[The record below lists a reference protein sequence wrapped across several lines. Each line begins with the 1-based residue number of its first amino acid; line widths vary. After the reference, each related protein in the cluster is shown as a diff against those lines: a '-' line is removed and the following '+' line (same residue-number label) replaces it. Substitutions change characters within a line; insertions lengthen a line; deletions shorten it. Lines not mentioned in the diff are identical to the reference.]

1 MARQRLALLFARLL
15 VLPASTKP
23 RAEGAVEFKL
33 LVAKECMDQLE
44 QIIRRLA
51 SAGTAVTPAAACR
64 YIAANEP

>member
-44 QIIRRLA
+44 QIIRHLA
-51 SAGTAVTPAAACR
+51 SAGTRVTPAVACR

>member
-1 MARQRLALLFARLL
+1 LALLFARLL
-15 VLPASTKP
+15 VLPASTKL
-23 RAEGAVEFKL
+23 RAEGAVEFKP